1 MSTPIWSDRSVEQ
14 ARLLN
19 PAFLAAL
26 LWSCSEGYS
35 SVTERGIPYPLT
47 FIAMPVTLHKA
58 TRESLPRTTRTS
70 MATWLVQNP
79 QAHVRFAERATAL
92 VPLIK
97 EGILFGANGKLIEVY
112 SSQILAATR
121 PRSMNSFLTQASE
134 EVNDCMKKAK
144 FVGKW
149 FASSG
154 EYSTIMALWG
164 VAP

>member
-1 MSTPIWSDRSVEQ
+1 MTTPVWSDRSVEQ

-26 LWSCSEGYS
+26 LWSCSEGYK
-35 SVTERGIPYPLT
+35 SVAEQGIPFPLT

-58 TRESLPRTTRTS
+58 TRESLPKTTRTS

-97 EGILFGANGKLIEVY
+97 EGILFGANGKLIEVS
-112 SSQILAATR
+112 SSQIIAATR
-121 PRSMNSFLTQASE
+121 PRSMNSFLTCPRRS
-134 EVNDCMKKAK
+134 
-144 FVGKW
+144 
-149 FASSG
+149 
-154 EYSTIMALWG
+154 Y
-164 VAP
+164 